1 MNKSRVAVVACCT
14 YDDDAVLEAVR
25 QGIRLLGGAKQF
37 LSSGEKAL
45 LKPNVLRGS
54 DPGRCISTHPSILK
68 AVARVFL
75 QVSSEVTY
83 GDSPGSD
90 GVASHMSRAQLSPA
104 ADEIGLPLADFENGR
119 EITFRDSPFTKRFPL
134 ANGVLESD
142 ALISL
147 CKLKTH
153 MLTRITGAVKNQFG
167 CIPGSAKKGYHIKM
181 PNSYEFSKM
190 LVSLTMALK
199 PRLYIMDGI
208 MAMEGNGPGG
218 GDPVAMNVVLF
229 SQDPVALDATV
240 CMLLELSPEHVPTMR
255 PGRDWGLGTYLNDEI
270 EIVGDSIDR
279 LRNGDFNIHRGP
291 LSNPIPQGIASFVKN
306 FITSRPVIDEN
317 KCKICGICV
326 EACPVDPKAVDWHKG
341 NRGIPPSYRYGRCIR
356 CFCCQELCP
365 EAAISVKSGLFQPFG
380 RG

>member
-1 MNKSRVAVVACCT
+1 MNKSKVAVIACHS

-25 QGIRLLGGAKQF
+25 QGIKLLGGAKQF

-68 AVARVFL
+68 AAAKVFL
-75 QVSSEVTY
+75 QVSSEITY

-90 GVASHMSRAQLSPA
+90 GVAAHMSRAQLSSA
-104 ADEIGLPLADFENGR
+104 ADEIGLSLADFEHGR
-119 EITFRDSPFTKRFPL
+119 EITFRDSPFTKKFPL
-134 ANGVLESD
+134 ANGVLASE

-181 PNSYEFSKM
+181 PDSHDFSRM
-190 LVSLTMALK
+190 LVSLTLALK

-218 GDPVAMNVVLF
+218 GDPVAMNVLLF
-229 SQDPVALDATV
+229 SQDPVALDATA
-240 CMLLELSPEHVPTMR
+240 CTLLELSPEHVPTMK
-255 PGRDWGLGTYLNDEI
+255 PGRDWGLGTFMSDEI
-270 EIVGDSIDR
+270 EIVGDSIDG
-279 LRNGDFNIHRGP
+279 LRNGDFNISRGP
-291 LSNPIPQGIASFVKN
+291 LNNPIPRGIVSFIKN
-306 FITSRPVIDEN
+306 FITSRPVIDEH

-326 EACPVDPKAVDWHKG
+326 EACPVSPKAVDWHNGK
-341 NRGIPPSYRYGRCIR
+341 RGIPPSYRYGRCIR